1 MIVTLAIIL
10 AEISLVLLVVL
21 VVIAGKA
28 LARRRRDQA
37 AASTLLNSIKTN
49 EPKRVEKLVGVLK
62 DSSQLND
69 EDALNKANE
78 LIKKQNKFYQDAID
92 LYFTRNHEV
101 LSKLDGRLEE
111 LLSQYQGMITV
122 SGGEKPTVDSE
133 AVVQLSKDIAALGK
147 EIEELRAENGHLTE
161 QLKAAENELDQL
173 GQEYVS
179 AFNKPKVIKAKSMDG
194 DEQSEAGAEQEA
206 PMQSDAE
213 PSDISENVQEIEPK
227 SKPEPEPEPEAAT
240 VEASSQ
246 ATEKPPADDEK
257 TEDKPAEGDVQLS
270 GEDTEDE
277 GVLNDLELADL
288 IGDQP
293 GQQTAKEKPADK
305 R

>member
-21 VVIAGKA
+21 IVIAGKA

-37 AASTLLNSIKTN
+37 AVSTLLTSIKTN
-49 EPKRVEKLVGVLK
+49 EPKRVEKLAGVLK
-62 DSSQLND
+62 DSSHLND

-78 LIKKQNKFYQDAID
+78 LIKKQNMFYQDAID

-101 LSKLDGRLEE
+101 LSKLDSRLEG

-133 AVVQLSKDIAALGK
+133 AIGQLSKDIAALSK

-179 AFNKPKVIKAKSMDG
+179 AFNKPKVRKAKSMK
-194 DEQSEAGAEQEA
+194 DEELAEADAEREA
-206 PMQSDAE
+206 PMQSYPE
-213 PSDISENVQEIEPK
+213 PSNVSGSGQET
-227 SKPEPEPEPEAAT
+227 EPEHEAVTIETASQT
-240 VEASSQ
+240 NEKPSVEAER
-246 ATEKPPADDEK
+246 TK
-257 TEDKPAEGDVQLS
+257 DKPADSDAQFTGD
-270 GEDTEDE
+270 ETEE
-277 GVLNDLELADL
+277 QGMLNDLNLADL
-288 IGDQP
+288 MESQP
-293 GQQTAKEKPADK
+293 RQQTAKE
-305 R
+305 